1 MQSARTRS
9 RQGGYTLAEALVVL
23 TIIGLI
29 TGVTVPAFMNY
40 LRSNRIRS
48 SATYFQTALRY
59 ARQRAV
65 TKHIQTRVS
74 YLPNTDPG
82 QYTIWEGKPDASGNL
97 SAWTATQPKVH
108 YLDDG
113 VTFAND
119 AAQPV
124 NDYYDGSG
132 SITPNLPDGQPDI
145 IFGIDGSAV
154 NAKDPTLAPG
164 TVWLKTKFKSVNY
177 NQYKIQLMSVG
188 TMQVTATHG

>member
-1 MQSARTRS
+1 MQNARTRS
-9 RQGGYTLAEALVVL
+9 RQRGYTLAEALVVL

-29 TGVTVPAFMNY
+29 SGVSIPAFMNY

-74 YLPNTDPG
+74 FLPNTDPG
-82 QYTIWEGKPDASGNL
+82 QYTIWEGKPDANGNL
-97 SAWTATQPKVH
+97 ASWTAMQPKVR

-124 NDYYDGSG
+124 ADNYDGSG
-132 SITPNLPDGQPDI
+132 SLTAATDGQPDI

-154 NAKDPTLAPG
+154 NAANPTLAPG
-164 TVWLKTKFKSVNY
+164 TVWLKTKFSAVTY
-177 NQYKIQLMSVG
+177 NQYKIQLLSVG

>member
-1 MQSARTRS
+1 MQNARTRS
-9 RQGGYTLAEALVVL
+9 RQRGYSLAEALVVV

-29 TGVTVPAFMNY
+29 SGVSVPAFMNY

-65 TKHIQTRVS
+65 TKHVQTRVS
-74 YLPNTDPG
+74 FLPNTDPG
-82 QYTIWEGKPDASGNL
+82 QYTIWEGTTDANGNL
-97 SAWTATQPKVH
+97 SGWTATQPKVR

-119 AAQPV
+119 TTQPV
-124 NDYYDGSG
+124 ADNYDGSG
-132 SITPNLPDGQPDI
+132 SIASATDGRPDI
-145 IFGIDGSAV
+145 IFGIDGSAL
-154 NAKDPTLAPG
+154 NASDPTLAPG
-164 TVWLKTKFKSVNY
+164 TVWLKTKFQSVTY
-177 NQYKIQLMSVG
+177 NQYKIQLLSVG